1 MPAQYA
7 QVINSND
14 AHYGQWGMVLV
25 RDPDGSMIVRIDDV
39 PLSYGPDEV
48 RLLSDDEIKEL
59 RQSDE

>member
-1 MPAQYA
+1 
-7 QVINSND
+7 
-14 AHYGQWGMVLV
+14 
-25 RDPDGSMIVRIDDV
+25 MIVRIDDV